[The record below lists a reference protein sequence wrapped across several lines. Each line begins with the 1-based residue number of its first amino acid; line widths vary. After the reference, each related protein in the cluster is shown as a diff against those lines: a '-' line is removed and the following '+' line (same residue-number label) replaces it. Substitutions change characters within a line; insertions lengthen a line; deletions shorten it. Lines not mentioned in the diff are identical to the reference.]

1 VRIET
6 ISIKTKTI
14 KLKNPKIEY
23 AILLSQN
30 NYNQIQ
36 AQHER
41 ENAKDLFSTIITIN
55 DITVESSPNI
65 KDNQIIL
72 IHKSIVNKW
81 KAKYIT

>member
-6 ISIKTKTI
+6 ITIKTKTI

-23 AILLSQN
+23 TILLSQN

-36 AQHER
+36 AQYNR
-41 ENAKDLFSTIITIN
+41 ENINDLFSQIITIN
-55 DITVESSPNI
+55 DITVNSSPNI
-65 KDNQIIL
+65 KDNQIIV
-72 IHKSIVNKW
+72 IHKTLINKW